1 MNNTKTFSTYGK
13 AKLMSTNY
21 LLNLYKRYSYPVS
34 VLRLYLVYGPY
45 QDKNRVIPIVIENA
59 LKSLKFDCSPGT
71 QLRDFV
77 YVDDIVNAI
86 IKTLKNKKA
95 NGHIINLGSGK
106 PVKIKNIILKICKII
121 GSGTPQFGK
130 IKLRK
135 DEIKNLYPSIA
146 KAKKI
151 LNWKP
156 KIGIFSGLKKLSI
169 TIKNMC
175 KKIKS
180 INSLFNR
187 KKS

>member
-1 MNNTKTFSTYGK
+1 M
-13 AKLMSTNY
+13 
-21 LLNLYKRYSYPVS
+21 
-34 VLRLYLVYGPY
+34 
-45 QDKNRVIPIVIENA
+45 
-59 LKSLKFDCSPGT
+59 KFDCSPGT

-156 KIGIFSGLKKLSI
+156 KIGIFSGLKK
-169 TIKNMC
+169 TINHY
-175 KKIKS
+175 KKHV
-180 INSLFNR
+180 
-187 KKS
+187 